1 MSNSLQPCGL
11 KPTRLLCPW
20 GSPGKNN
27 GEGCH
32 ALLQIF
38 QTQGSNQCLLHCKRI
53 LHSLSHPGSPTPFYH
68 LWNHF
73 PKTTNVFALEVK
85 QDFLFSPAVIPRNHS
100 VACKTLLAFGSPL
113 YQVFPPV
120 GGSYLV
126 HVVVPNFLRGTH
138 HHARKLRAPQG
149 PPSLS
154 WSRQSR
160 SLCSLSL
167 FPIPMDSC
175 FSPALPLLLW
185 AHTLWQQLPNWP
197 PTSNLFQL
205 INPSSTFLATSSF

>member
-1 MSNSLQPCGL
+1 MPSSRSSRPRDQTSVSCIARRFFTHWA
-11 KPTRLLCPW
+11 TREAP
-20 GSPGKNN
+20 
-27 GEGCH
+27 
-32 ALLQIF
+32 F
-38 QTQGSNQCLLHCKRI
+38 
-53 LHSLSHPGSPTPFYH
+53 LSTISESTFTKATY
-68 LWNHF
+68 
-73 PKTTNVFALEVK
+73 VFTLEVK
-85 QDFLFSPAVIPRNHS
+85 QDFLFSPVVFLQNHS
-100 VACKTLLAFGSPL
+100 VACKTLLASGSAL

-126 HVVVPNFLRGTH
+126 HVVVPNFLQGTH
-138 HHARKLRAPQG
+138 HHARNLRVAQV

-160 SLCSLSL
+160 ALCSLSL
-167 FPIPMDSC
+167 FQIPMDSC